1 MCLNTPIT
9 QIQKVYLITNV
20 IFSRIVYIPS
30 DCIHKIMN
38 QPNQCWHIIKAQNVF
53 FSLTKLFL
61 PEGYIFSSHVLTFTN
76 YTVLGRNWTLL
87 EKFQTAYVDYCCN
100 KLICGDTG
108 THTVKFCNVDT
119 GQNKLRLGSI
129 TYQLCFRNEYDL
141 IVCLCLSVCECVFNK
156 LSFFFF

>member
-1 MCLNTPIT
+1 M
-9 QIQKVYLITNV
+9 
-20 IFSRIVYIPS
+20 
-30 DCIHKIMN
+30 
-38 QPNQCWHIIKAQNVF
+38 
-53 FSLTKLFL
+53 
-61 PEGYIFSSHVLTFTN
+61 PEGYIFSSHVLTFAN

-108 THTVKFCNVDT
+108 THTVKFCNVDM

-156 LSFFFF
+156 LSFFFFNFWLTLVKVLTLAALKTDYALDTLGCQSSPQVVWCIPGSQEEIPWL